1 MPDVKRTI
9 RVTTTQHILKD
20 VAPVQEGFPM
30 RQWSI
35 QITLLNE
42 SGKELPATI
51 FEKVT
56 YHLHPTFANPVRTF
70 KKLPFKI
77 EEQGWGGFDM
87 AISLTLLDKGGER
100 KIQHDLNFNKEKYII
115 DHIISIPTT
124 KPNLNKELIKSGPVP
139 GFTDPSTGAGSSTA
153 TPLTNTDTANNNKS
167 AAGTP
172 GATASVSGAAA
183 AGASGAG
190 ASAASTPQPS
200 GSVAS
205 GKRKNGSS
213 NENNAKGKK
222 LKAAAIKGDI
232 DLEKLADGLTKLSED
247 DLLGVVQMVNDN
259 RTPDMSIKNDVDNGE
274 FTMDLFTLPDTLLK
288 SLWEYVKKRIN

>member
-87 AISLTLLDKGGER
+87 TISLTLLEKGGER

-124 KPNLNKELIKSGPVP
+124 KQNLNKELIKSGSVP
-139 GFTDPSTGAGSSTA
+139 GFTDPSTSSLSAAA
-153 TPLTNTDTANNNKS
+153 TPSSSSNNNTDTATNNNNNKS

-172 GATASVSGAAA
+172 GATSTIPAV
-183 AGASGAG
+183 
-190 ASAASTPQPS
+190 SAATSSTPQPS
-200 GSVAS
+200 TTSS
-205 GKRKNGSS
+205 KRKNGNS
-213 NENNAKGKK
+213 NENTKGKK

-232 DLEKLADGLTKLSED
+232 DLEKLADGLTKLTED